1 MSELNAEAKAK
12 QNNQQVSYDKQQQTE
27 EGKHFCRNLFARA
40 NEFSKKI
47 ALIDTFSY
55 IALIVLL
62 LIIIWIRPDLAMYCV
77 QIVPYLTTTVVSL
90 RLAYAGKASVENWKK
105 ISASVQTLDTSTD
118 FNAEAKDEENTQG

>member
-1 MSELNAEAKAK
+1 MSELNAEAKVR
-12 QNNQQVSYDKQQQTE
+12 QSNQQVSYDKQQQTE
-27 EGKHFCRNLFARA
+27 EGKHFWRNLFARA

-62 LIIIWIRPDLAMYCV
+62 LVIMWIRPDLAMYCV

-105 ISASVQTLDTSTD
+105 ISASVQTLDTSVD
-118 FNAEAKDEENTQG
+118 FNAEAKDEENAQG

>member
-1 MSELNAEAKAK
+1 MSELNAEVKAK
-12 QNNQQVSYDKQQQTE
+12 QNNQQASYGKQQQTE
-27 EGKHFCRNLFARA
+27 EGKHFWRNLFARA

>member
-1 MSELNAEAKAK
+1 MSELNAEAKVK

-27 EGKHFCRNLFARA
+27 EGKHFWRNLFARA

-62 LIIIWIRPDLAMYCV
+62 LIIIWIRPDLTMYCV

-118 FNAEAKDEENTQG
+118 FNTEAKDEENTQG

>member
-1 MSELNAEAKAK
+1 M
-12 QNNQQVSYDKQQQTE
+12 
-27 EGKHFCRNLFARA
+27 FARA

-62 LIIIWIRPDLAMYCV
+62 LIIMWIRPDLAMYCV
-77 QIVPYLTTTVVSL
+77 QIAPYLTTTVVSL

-105 ISASVQTLDTSTD
+105 ISASVQTLDTSAD
-118 FNAEAKDEENTQG
+118 FNAEAKDEENT

>member
-1 MSELNAEAKAK
+1 MSELNEEAKVK
-12 QNNQQVSYDKQQQTE
+12 QNNQQVSYGKQQQTE
-27 EGKHFCRNLFARA
+27 EGKHFWRNLFARA

>member
-1 MSELNAEAKAK
+1 MSELNAEAKVK
-12 QNNQQVSYDKQQQTE
+12 QNNQQASYGKQQQTE
-27 EGKHFCRNLFARA
+27 EGKHFWRNLFARA

>member
-1 MSELNAEAKAK
+1 MSELNAEAKVK
-12 QNNQQVSYDKQQQTE
+12 QNNQQVSYGKQQQTE
-27 EGKHFCRNLFARA
+27 EGKHFWRNLFARA

>member
-1 MSELNAEAKAK
+1 MSELNAEVKAK
-12 QNNQQVSYDKQQQTE
+12 QNNQQASYDKQQQTE
-27 EGKHFCRNLFARA
+27 EGKHFWRNLFARA

-55 IALIVLL
+55 IALIILL
-62 LIIIWIRPDLAMYCV
+62 LVIMWIRPDLAMYCV

-105 ISASVQTLDTSTD
+105 ISASVQTLDTSAD
-118 FNAEAKDEENTQG
+118 FNAEVKDEENTQG

>member
-1 MSELNAEAKAK
+1 MSELNAEAKVK
-12 QNNQQVSYDKQQQTE
+12 QNNQQASYGKQQQTE
-27 EGKHFCRNLFARA
+27 EGKHFWRNLFARA

-55 IALIVLL
+55 IALIILL
-62 LIIIWIRPDLAMYCV
+62 LIIMWIRPDLAMYCV

-118 FNAEAKDEENTQG
+118 FNAEAKNEENTQG

>member
-1 MSELNAEAKAK
+1 MSELNAEAKVK
-12 QNNQQVSYDKQQQTE
+12 QNNQQVSYGKQQQTE
-27 EGKHFCRNLFARA
+27 EGKHFWRNLFARA

-62 LIIIWIRPDLAMYCV
+62 LIIMWIRPDLAMYCV

>member
-12 QNNQQVSYDKQQQTE
+12 HNNQQVSYDKQQQTE
-27 EGKHFCRNLFARA
+27 EGKHFWRNLFARA

>member
-1 MSELNAEAKAK
+1 MSELNAEVKAK

-27 EGKHFCRNLFARA
+27 KGKHFWRNLFARA

-62 LIIIWIRPDLAMYCV
+62 LVIMWIRPDLAMYCV

-105 ISASVQTLDTSTD
+105 ISASVQTLDTSAD
-118 FNAEAKDEENTQG
+118 FNAEAKDEENAQG

>member
-27 EGKHFCRNLFARA
+27 EGKHFWRNLFARA

>member
-1 MSELNAEAKAK
+1 MSELNAEAKVK
-12 QNNQQVSYDKQQQTE
+12 QNNQQASYGKQQQTE
-27 EGKHFCRNLFARA
+27 EGKHFWRNLFARA

-105 ISASVQTLDTSTD
+105 ISASVQTLDTSAD
-118 FNAEAKDEENTQG
+118 FNTEAKDEENTQG

>member
-1 MSELNAEAKAK
+1 MSELNAEVKVK
-12 QNNQQVSYDKQQQTE
+12 QNNQQTSYDKQQQTE
-27 EGKHFCRNLFARA
+27 EGKHFWRNLFARA

-62 LIIIWIRPDLAMYCV
+62 LIIMWIRPDLAMYCV

-105 ISASVQTLDTSTD
+105 ISASVQTLDTSAD
-118 FNAEAKDEENTQG
+118 FNAEAKDEENIQG

>member
-1 MSELNAEAKAK
+1 M
-12 QNNQQVSYDKQQQTE
+12 
-27 EGKHFCRNLFARA
+27 FARA

-55 IALIVLL
+55 IALIILL
-62 LIIIWIRPDLAMYCV
+62 LIIMWIRSDLAMYCV

-105 ISASVQTLDTSTD
+105 ISASVQTLDTSAD
-118 FNAEAKDEENTQG
+118 FNAEAKDEENT

>member
-1 MSELNAEAKAK
+1 MSELNAEAKVK
-12 QNNQQVSYDKQQQTE
+12 QNNQQASYGKQQQTE
-27 EGKHFCRNLFARA
+27 EGKHFWRNLFARA

-62 LIIIWIRPDLAMYCV
+62 LIIMWIRPDLAMYCV

-105 ISASVQTLDTSTD
+105 ISASVQTLDTSAD

>member
-1 MSELNAEAKAK
+1 MSELNAEVKAK
-12 QNNQQVSYDKQQQTE
+12 QNNQQASYGKQRQTE
-27 EGKHFCRNLFARA
+27 EGKHFWRNLFARA

>member
-1 MSELNAEAKAK
+1 MSELNVEAKVK
-12 QNNQQVSYDKQQQTE
+12 QNNQQTSYDKQQQIE
-27 EGKHFCRNLFARA
+27 EGKHFWRNLFARA

-62 LIIIWIRPDLAMYCV
+62 LIVMWIRPDLAMYCV

-105 ISASVQTLDTSTD
+105 ISASVQTLDTSVD

>member
-1 MSELNAEAKAK
+1 MSELNAGVKAK
-12 QNNQQVSYDKQQQTE
+12 QNNQQVSYGKQQQTE
-27 EGKHFCRNLFARA
+27 EGKHFWRNLFARA

>member
-1 MSELNAEAKAK
+1 M
-12 QNNQQVSYDKQQQTE
+12 
-27 EGKHFCRNLFARA
+27 FARA

-62 LIIIWIRPDLAMYCV
+62 LIIMWIRPDLAMYCV

-105 ISASVQTLDTSTD
+105 ISASVQTLDTSAD
-118 FNAEAKDEENTQG
+118 FNAEAKDEENT

>member
-1 MSELNAEAKAK
+1 MSELNAEAKVK

-27 EGKHFCRNLFARA
+27 EGKYFWRNLFARA

-62 LIIIWIRPDLAMYCV
+62 LIIMWIRPDLAMYCL

-118 FNAEAKDEENTQG
+118 FNTEAKDEENTQG

>member
-1 MSELNAEAKAK
+1 MSELNAEAKVK

-27 EGKHFCRNLFARA
+27 EGKHFWRNLFARA

>member
-1 MSELNAEAKAK
+1 M
-12 QNNQQVSYDKQQQTE
+12 
-27 EGKHFCRNLFARA
+27 FARA

-62 LIIIWIRPDLAMYCV
+62 LIIIWIRPDLATYCV

-105 ISASVQTLDTSTD
+105 ISASVQTLDTSAD
-118 FNAEAKDEENTQG
+118 FNAEAKDEENT

>member
-1 MSELNAEAKAK
+1 MSELNAEVKAK
-12 QNNQQVSYDKQQQTE
+12 QNNQQASYGKQQQTE
-27 EGKHFCRNLFARA
+27 EGKHFWRNLFARA

-55 IALIVLL
+55 IALIILL
-62 LIIIWIRPDLAMYCV
+62 LIIMWIRPDLAMYCV

>member
-27 EGKHFCRNLFARA
+27 EGKHFWRNLFARA

-118 FNAEAKDEENTQG
+118 FKAEAKDEENTQG